1 MSRLTKTANSA
12 MMATLLSHLLCCGLP
27 AVVNVL
33 ALISGVGTLSAIVPW
48 VGWMHE
54 TLHEFEV
61 FLLVFSAAALAF
73 GYLVHRAA
81 AKRDCSADTCSHEP
95 CAPKKKQSRMI
106 LLAAS
111 GLFVFNLIGY
121 LFHLNG

>member
-12 MMATLLSHLLCCGLP
+12 MLATLLSHLLCCGLP
-27 AVVNVL
+27 AVVNML
-33 ALISGVGTLSAIVPW
+33 ALLSGVGTLSAIVPW

-54 TLHEFEV
+54 TLHEFEIV
-61 FLLVFSAAALAF
+61 LLVFSATTLAF

-81 AKRDCSADTCSHEP
+81 AKRDCGTETCSHEP
-95 CAPKKKQSRMI
+95 CAPKKKQSRTI
-106 LLAAS
+106 LIVAS

-121 LFHLNG
+121 LLHVNG